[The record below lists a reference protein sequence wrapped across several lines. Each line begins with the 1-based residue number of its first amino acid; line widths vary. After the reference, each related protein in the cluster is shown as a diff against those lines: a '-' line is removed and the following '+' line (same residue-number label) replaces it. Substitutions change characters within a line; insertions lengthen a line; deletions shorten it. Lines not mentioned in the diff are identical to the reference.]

1 MINTMTAPTTVLVGH
16 PFAPIGRGEDVR
28 CTYRALRSVAVRP
41 GLLDIF
47 AACQPHPD
55 DAREFSPA
63 LVDGP
68 GRINVM
74 HLNGDEIGNA
84 TTRLG
89 GLPQDA
95 FNIVYPAW
103 ELARYPL
110 EWARALDRFDE
121 IWAPSTFIRDALKG
135 VVERPVLDMPLASE
149 VMLTSLLN
157 RRVFNIPE
165 SAYAFL
171 FFFDFRSYRTRKN
184 PDAVVAAFRRLREA
198 RPYADTCLVI
208 KVSGAHHATDDLR
221 ALKDAVADLGKRALI
236 IDRKMSDNE
245 VKNLVRCCD
254 CFVSLHRAEGFGRG
268 LAEAMYLS
276 KPVIATAYSGNMD
289 FMDRG
294 SAMLVDYELVPVGA
308 GEYPYPEGQVWANA
322 DVEQAAAHMAALV
335 DDPEAGRRLGHRAS
349 LKVRDLIGYRA
360 AGLRYRKRL
369 TEIAR

>member
-1 MINTMTAPTTVLVGH
+1 MTAPATVLVGH

-28 CTYRALRSVAVRP
+28 CTYRALRSAAIRP

-47 AACQPHPD
+47 AACPPHPD

-63 LVDGP
+63 LMDGP
-68 GRINVM
+68 GRINIF
-74 HLNGDEIGNA
+74 HLNGDEINNA
-84 TTRLG
+84 STKLG

-103 ELARYPL
+103 ELARYPQ

-121 IWAPSTFIRDALKG
+121 IWAPSTFIRDALDG
-135 VVERPVLDMPLASE
+135 VVERPVVDMPLASE

-157 RRVFNIPE
+157 RRMFGIPE
-165 SAYAFL
+165 SAYSFL

-184 PDAVVAAFRRLREA
+184 PEAVVAAFRRLREA
-198 RPYADTCLVI
+198 RQYADTCLII
-208 KVSGAHHATDDLR
+208 KVSGASQATDDLR
-221 ALKDAVADLGKRALI
+221 ALKEAIADLGARALI
-236 IDRKMSDNE
+236 IDRPMSDNE
-245 VKNLVRCCD
+245 VKNLIRCCD

-276 KPVIATAYSGNMD
+276 KPVVATAYSGNMD
-289 FMDRG
+289 FMDHD
-294 SAMLVDYELVPVGA
+294 SAMLVDYELVPVRTN
-308 GEYPYPEGQVWANA
+308 EYPHPEGQSWAQA
-322 DVEQAAAHMAALV
+322 DLEQAATHMIALV
-335 DDPEAGRRLGHRAS
+335 DDPEAGRRLGRRAS